1 MKLFKQFLQF
11 GIVGVICFVI
21 DYGLMIIL
29 TEYIGIDY
37 LLSCAL
43 SFIISTTA
51 NYYLSKRYVFE
62 FKRNKNMTIEFILFV
77 LLSSVGLGLTET
89 LMFTFVDKFGLY
101 YMFSKIIVTGIVM
114 FYNFLTRKIILEKA

>member
-43 SFIISTTA
+43 SFVISTTV
-51 NYYLSKRYVFE
+51 NYCLSTRYVFE
-62 FKRNKNMTIEFILFV
+62 FKRNKNMTIEFILFIS
-77 LLSSVGLGLTET
+77 LSSVGLGLTEA
-89 LMFTFVDKFGLY
+89 LMFVFVTKFGLY

-114 FYNFLTRKIILEKA
+114 FYNFLTRKTILEKA